1 MNDTSYWGYHLLL
14 DCSNCN
20 RKMIKDPDTI
30 EEFIETLVDRIE
42 MEPIGKPRI
51 EYTAEEF
58 PDKAGYTAIQI
69 IVTSTIVAHF
79 VDSTGDLYLDVFSCK
94 AFEIDTVQSI
104 VRQYF
109 SPQKIRTNYITRHAG

>member
-1 MNDTSYWGYHLLL
+1 MNDISYWGYHLLL